1 MHRHL
6 GGRLRRSSCIAQ
18 GAVRATHCLR
28 NALWASRAR
37 ICLESAFEGSGGPHL
52 RSGIAQRRRW
62 SSSAG
67 DICPGGDKTP
77 RGPSPLDFEV
87 PVERRSIDEA
97 SLKWGRYKRP
107 YLQTPSDPEP
117 PPACLPDEVLPMWVA
132 DMDFR
137 SPVCVLQALQ
147 ERVAHGV
154 FGYTAPSARLNG
166 SVAVS
171 PCPLSSRT
179 ASLFLATA
187 IQRRAPGVLQVC
199 CTFFIWR

>member
-1 MHRHL
+1 MRQV
-6 GGRLRRSSCIAQ
+6 RRTCTLQPMYRRGSQCA
-18 GAVRATHCLR
+18 R

-37 ICLESAFEGSGGPHL
+37 TCRRVESACEGSGSAQL
-52 RSGIAQRRRW
+52 LAGIAQRRRW

-67 DICPGGDKTP
+67 TVCQDG
-77 RGPSPLDFEV
+77 DFEV

-137 SPVCVLQALQ
+137 SPACVLQALQ

-166 SVAVS
+166 NVVVS
-171 PCPLSSRT
+171 PCPYLHTQLHSC
-179 ASLFLATA
+179 LE
-187 IQRRAPGVLQVC
+187 
-199 CTFFIWR
+199 